1 MPQPTQPPAPPAPAP
16 QPTPP
21 APAPEPPAPQPTS
34 QTVPYDRFSQVNS
47 EKAAAEKRAAD
58 AEARL
63 QALEDQNKSE
73 LEKAQAQAAREKARA
88 DAADATVAKITRD
101 NAVRSLATQ
110 QIGDRPAAIDADAVI
125 ALLDTGQYG
134 EVKAD
139 DPASVTAAIGKLHE
153 AKPTLFATSAT
164 PPQPQPFGM
173 PASVPA
179 PAQNNG
185 TQPEPGSERE
195 GMGRAMLGMLRGGV

>member
-88 DAADATVAKITRD
+88 DAADATVAK
-101 NAVRSLATQ
+101 Q